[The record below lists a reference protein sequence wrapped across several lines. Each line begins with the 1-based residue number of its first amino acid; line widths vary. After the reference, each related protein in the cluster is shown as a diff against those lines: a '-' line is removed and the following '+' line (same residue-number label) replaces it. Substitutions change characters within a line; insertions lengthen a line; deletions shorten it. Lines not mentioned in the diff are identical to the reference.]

1 MADQDDKPTEDS
13 QEQGEA
19 FVPRDALKK
28 ALDEKNALQSKYKE
42 AEAKRQELEEMIA
55 SKAREEMEAKQ
66 EFEKLYQTE
75 KQKREA
81 TEERLNKN
89 NQLFKDTMKKSALK
103 QALGGQV
110 KDQYLAFADIGAI
123 EMDEAGRISEESI
136 KTVAEKFMEE
146 HPGLVPTT
154 KAPNPTGPN
163 GKGTP
168 GTNVDVE
175 KMDREQLFKL
185 IRDNL

>member
-1 MADQDDKPTEDS
+1 MADKDEGQPADN

-19 FVPRDALKK
+19 FVPREAFKK
-28 ALDEKNALQSKYKE
+28 ALEEKNTLQTKYKE

-66 EFEKLYQTE
+66 EFEKLYQSE

-89 NQLFKDTMKKSALK
+89 NQLFIDSMKRSALK

-110 KDQYLAFADIGAI
+110 KDQYLAFADINAI
-123 EMDEAGRISEESI
+123 EMDDNGRIGEESV
-136 KTVAEKFMEE
+136 KSVAEKFMEE
-146 HPGLVPTT
+146 HPGLVPSG

-163 GKGTP
+163 GRGNP
-168 GTNVDVE
+168 GPSVDVE
-175 KMDREQLFKL
+175 KIDREQLFKL